1 VVHWCNK
8 VVQLVQSSGAMVQC
22 SGAMVHYSGAMV
34 QLGGGCNDA
43 MVRHVYTVVQCGVT
57 HLVLGSTVARCI
69 PSAIWP

>member
-1 VVHWCNK
+1 M
-8 VVQLVQSSGAMVQC
+8 VQLVQSSGAMVQC